1 MRGRIIHYS
10 DRDGRGLIAAGNRQ
24 FPFAIRQW
32 HSGIAPA
39 VNQVV
44 ELTLAGDALQSVA
57 LVPGHVRVRERARQ
71 LARTLADALGRSTP
85 DAGGVPTPAV
95 ARGPGARLLAAYA
108 LFALSALLLPFVS
121 VAAASGAGVRS
132 FTLFGLAGASPAT
145 GVPVSAAYLPVLAM
159 LSFALPLA
167 WRSRA
172 AWLALLLPLLATLE
186 PLFDIFGA
194 TARAT
199 RAMGDGPGTD
209 LGQQVAGPLAALPC
223 IGAGAWACLL
233 PALFIAFAG
242 LKRAF
247 PVHRP

>member
-85 DAGGVPTPAV
+85 DAGDVSSSV
-95 ARGPGARLLAAYA
+95 ARGPCARLLAAYA

-121 VAAASGAGVRS
+121 VAAASGAGARS
-132 FTLFGLAGASPAT
+132 FTLFELAGASPAP

-172 AWLALLLPLLATLE
+172 AWLALLLPLLATLK

-199 RAMGDGPGTD
+199 RAMGDVPGTD